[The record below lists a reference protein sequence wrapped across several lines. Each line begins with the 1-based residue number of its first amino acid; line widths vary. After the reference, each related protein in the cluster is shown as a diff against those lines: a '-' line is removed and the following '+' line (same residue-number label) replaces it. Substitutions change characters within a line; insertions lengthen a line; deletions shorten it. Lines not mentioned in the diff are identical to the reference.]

1 MIDFKNS
8 SFLKL
13 KAISNEDGEKAVSNM
28 LIDGES
34 VFASFKTVRDM
45 VIFTNKRIISI
56 NAQGITG
63 TKKTILPCRTAK
75 YRYFQLKRQ
84 VWQIWTVNLNYGSP
98 LLER

>member
-34 VFASFKTVRDM
+34 IFASFKTVRDM

-63 TKKTILPCRTAK
+63 TKKRL
-75 YRYFQLKRQ
+75 YFPAVQQSTGIFSRDVRSGRSGL
-84 VWQIWTVNLNYGSP
+84 
-98 LLER
+98 